1 MAVGAGVTG
10 RIGGAA
16 SQKGASHP
24 MSFLKR
30 KKQAPAPPPPPS
42 PAHEEVTAQE
52 YLLRLAYVARSSDG
66 LRLRADPTVAMA
78 IPGIL
83 EPFSQTPVESI
94 EPLPLEYSGASPAI
108 ERFNEMQ
115 QWVLARREV
124 SPIGRHGLYVLELT
138 DALDMTVDT
147 FYCGLLHGDPDTS
160 GYPEYNAIVGGLAS
174 HWDELSGE
182 LIVRAVIGWG
192 GKGQRGDT
200 ERIGQKLLSSLY
212 QQVVASGYSLGQ
224 AEQARLPSMGG
235 GSGLT
240 CAHCG
245 YEAGSATAFYCPK
258 CGMRMVRGS

>member
-1 MAVGAGVTG
+1 
-10 RIGGAA
+10 
-16 SQKGASHP
+16 

-30 KKQAPAPPPPPS
+30 KKKAPPPPP
-42 PAHEEVTAQE
+42 PPTPVQEEVNAQE

-66 LRLRADPTVAMA
+66 LRLRADHAVAMA

-83 EPFSQTPVESI
+83 EPLSQTPVETI
-94 EPLPLEYSGASPAI
+94 EPLPLEYSDAAPAI

-115 QWVLARREV
+115 QWVLARRDV
-124 SPIGRHGLYVLELT
+124 SPIGRHALYVLELT

-147 FYCGLLHGDPDTS
+147 FCCGLLHGDPDTS

-192 GKGQRGDT
+192 GKGMRGDT

-212 QQVVASGYSLGQ
+212 QQVVASGYSLGE
-224 AEQARLPSMGG
+224 AEQARLPSIG

-245 YEAGSATAFYCPK
+245 FAAGSASAFYCPK